1 MLILY
6 IDRRMNMKHKK
17 IMILI
22 MISVSIVVLIGAI
35 NNKELK
41 PNSNKS
47 KSYGSGDNI
56 KELNP
61 ISKSSVI
68 NILKAQYGELISISE
83 SEVKKTGDEYVVEVF
98 IGNEDEEEHEEEHE
112 HEEHNT
118 SLGIHKINVFTGE
131 LTFPN

>member
-1 MLILY
+1 
-6 IDRRMNMKHKK
+6 MKHKK
-17 IMILI
+17 IITLI
-22 MISVSIVVLIGAI
+22 MIAVSVVVLIGTI
-35 NNKELK
+35 NNKESK
-41 PNSNKS
+41 PNSNKP
-47 KSYGSGDNI
+47 KSYGSSDNI

-98 IGNEDEEEHEEEHE
+98 IDNEDEEEHE
-112 HEEHNT
+112 HEEYNT